1 MPANR
6 KSPVPVTEPRL
17 RRTYFE
23 VRYGQLHVHH
33 AIPPGGGFDEHTTL
47 ICIHD
52 RDATARTLL
61 PLLATFGRTRS
72 VYAPDLPG
80 AGESDAPP
88 AAERDPLS
96 AAVAALGDFI
106 ADMRLRQVDLI
117 GVGTGADVARAFAVK
132 RGAEVRRVALLGQR
146 SAGRPATAVT
156 PSQPLLELPAA
167 PLVALAGDPKLAE
180 FLK

>member
-6 KSPVPVTEPRL
+6 KSSAPVAGPRL

-33 AIPPGGGFDEHTTL
+33 AIPPGGGFDESTTL

-52 RDATARTLL
+52 RDGTARTML
-61 PLLATFGRTRS
+61 PLLAAFGRSRS

-88 AAERDPLS
+88 GQGEPLV

-106 ADMRLRQVDLI
+106 ADMRLRQVDLL
-117 GVGTGADVARAFAVK
+117 GVGAGAEVARALAVE
-132 RGAEVRRVALLGQR
+132 RGAAVRRLVLLGQA
-146 SAGRPATAVT
+146 AGGAAARPT
-156 PSQPLLELPAA
+156 QLLLELPAA
-167 PLVALAGDPKLAE
+167 PLAGQVADPRLVE

>member
-6 KSPVPVTEPRL
+6 KSSAPVSGPRL

-33 AIPPGGGFDEHTTL
+33 AIPPGGGFDESTTL

-52 RDATARTLL
+52 RDSTARAML
-61 PLLATFGRTRS
+61 PLLAAFGRSRS

-88 AAERDPLS
+88 PGQRESLV

-106 ADMRLRQVDLI
+106 ADMRLRQVDLL
-117 GVGTGADVARAFAVK
+117 GVGA
-132 RGAEVRRVALLGQR
+132 GAEVRRLALLGQASGGAAAR
-146 SAGRPATAVT
+146 
-156 PSQPLLELPAA
+156 PSQLLLELPAA
-167 PLVALAGDPKLAE
+167 PLAAQADDPRLVE